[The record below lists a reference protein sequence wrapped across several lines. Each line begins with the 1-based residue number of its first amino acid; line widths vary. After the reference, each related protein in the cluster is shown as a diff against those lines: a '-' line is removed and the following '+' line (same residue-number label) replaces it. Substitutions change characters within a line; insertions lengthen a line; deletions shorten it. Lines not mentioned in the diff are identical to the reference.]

1 MVNEQ
6 FYWLNNDSRTFLER
20 GYLNEGETP
29 ESRIRDI
36 ADKAE
41 EILGEEGFSDKFYD
55 YMGKGFYS
63 LSSPVWSN
71 FGKDRGLSIS
81 CFSSYISDN
90 VPSILD
96 TASEVGTMSKFGGG
110 TSGYFGEIRP
120 RGATITNNGETS
132 GAVHFMKLFEQV
144 TDTISQG
151 CYDDQTDILTSLGW
165 MKFDELVRR
174 KDEGIKVAQV
184 EDDDTISFV
193 KPLDYI
199 KFKPKDKELLMFKD
213 SKNIDLLVTK
223 NHNMEFKYEA
233 SKRVDGKRYKYLKD
247 EYRTAPAETAPLH
260 ADVYYS
266 HGSMLPSKGIDNG
279 LTPKERLWIAIQA
292 DGNIVHNCTNAV
304 KFRFSKKRKSDRLES
319 ILKALDL
326 DYTLNHYDYSD
337 GTYNIYVNLGYEA
350 PKLFSD
356 WVTLEDKSLEWAKD
370 FLEEVSNWDG
380 SKLNETHKSFTYSSI
395 IESNVDVVQM
405 VASVVGAKSRKKTD
419 LREKEPTKSTIYNV
433 HVSQRSQH
441 FGVAAIT
448 PKIVEYDGYVYC
460 VEVPSH
466 RLIVRRN
473 GHTLVCGNSSR
484 RGRFTPYLP
493 IDHGDIHEFLE
504 IGTEGNS
511 IQDMTYAVTV
521 TDDWME
527 DMLGGDE
534 EKRRVWAKVLTRR
547 TQLGF
552 PYIFFTDTANNNT
565 VDVYKDKGLKIH
577 NSNLC

>member
-1 MVNEQ
+1 MDK
-6 FYWLNNDSRTFLER
+6 FYWLNNDSRTFLKR

-151 CYDDQTDILTSLGW
+151 
-165 MKFDELVRR
+165 
-174 KDEGIKVAQV
+174 
-184 EDDDTISFV
+184 
-193 KPLDYI
+193 
-199 KFKPKDKELLMFKD
+199 
-213 SKNIDLLVTK
+213 
-223 NHNMEFKYEA
+223 
-233 SKRVDGKRYKYLKD
+233 
-247 EYRTAPAETAPLH
+247 
-260 ADVYYS
+260 
-266 HGSMLPSKGIDNG
+266 
-279 LTPKERLWIAIQA
+279 
-292 DGNIVHNCTNAV
+292 
-304 KFRFSKKRKSDRLES
+304 
-319 ILKALDL
+319 
-326 DYTLNHYDYSD
+326 
-337 GTYNIYVNLGYEA
+337 
-350 PKLFSD
+350 
-356 WVTLEDKSLEWAKD
+356 
-370 FLEEVSNWDG
+370 
-380 SKLNETHKSFTYSSI
+380 
-395 IESNVDVVQM
+395 
-405 VASVVGAKSRKKTD
+405 
-419 LREKEPTKSTIYNV
+419 
-433 HVSQRSQH
+433 
-441 FGVAAIT
+441 
-448 PKIVEYDGYVYC
+448 
-460 VEVPSH
+460 
-466 RLIVRRN
+466 
-473 GHTLVCGNSSR
+473 SSR

-493 IDHGDIHEFLE
+493 IDHGDIDEFLE

-577 NSNLC
+577 NSNLCSEIFLPTNEDWSFVCNLSSMNLERFDEWKDTDAVETMVYFLDAVMTEFLTDLERLRDSNEREDNEAFKHMERAYNFAKANRALGLGALGLHSYYQSKMLPFESIEANQLNARIFSLMRDRAYRASEELGERFGEPEVLKGYGRRNSTLMAIAP